1 MAQVELGVLQV
12 LRDLFKRGAFPFLL
26 HSEPKQQS
34 LPGGRRQ
41 RVNHDDL
48 AVGELCNG
56 ILRRYA
62 PVVAGGGQS
71 GGKRQI
77 QNVFAF
83 GKYRFESILEYGGSD
98 GRGLGDVPLAH
109 QSVEFPDVHLVVAE
123 LLVDVV
129 KAESQR
135 LVADAP
141 FGKQGGGDIGAGVG
155 EEDVVI
161 AHDLCLLYFVRC
173 VTRLSP

>member
-1 MAQVELGVLQV
+1 M
-12 LRDLFKRGAFPFLL
+12 
-26 HSEPKQQS
+26 
-34 LPGGRRQ
+34 
-41 RVNHDDL
+41 
-48 AVGELCNG
+48 
-56 ILRRYA
+56 
-62 PVVAGGGQS
+62 
-71 GGKRQI
+71 
-77 QNVFAF
+77 
-83 GKYRFESILEYGGSD
+83 
-98 GRGLGDVPLAH
+98 PLAH